1 MTQINRSRPHA
12 TSSNHPGRRS
22 PRTQLRAQ
30 RRPSIQL
37 ISEGVVAG
45 YLHDISDRHNNG
57 ASTAEHEFTEPT
69 DRPAA

>member
-1 MTQINRSRPHA
+1 MTQINRPRPHTT
-12 TSSNHPGRRS
+12 TSGHVGRRS
-22 PRTQLRAQ
+22 SRTQMRAQ

-45 YLHDISDRHNNG
+45 YLHDISDRHHNG
-57 ASTAEHEFTEPT
+57 GSREGHGFRPSE